1 MSRKDYELI
10 ARAMLAAR
18 PQSAD
23 PTIPR
28 SEMPEFRA
36 WERCVNELCHALSR
50 DNPRFHRN
58 TFYTA
63 CGLGTP

>member
-10 ARAMLAAR
+10 AAALRLAR
-18 PQSAD
+18 PESAD
-23 PTIPR
+23 PAIPR
-28 SEMPEFRA
+28 CELPEFRT
-36 WERCVNELCHALSR
+36 WERCVNEITHALSR